1 MAATEACAAPVQAE
15 STETKPEEVKPA
27 NAEQPANAEPAPAQ
41 AEETKETTANDD
53 ATQNSEQPP
62 AEQPAD
68 GKAKPASENILGSFL
83 NKSGLGKLMGG
94 GKKKKEPGTG
104 GEDGAAAAGGDAEKD
119 KNQAEEGNKEQPTN
133 QTADGAE
140 AGAEDQAIE
149 KAPENDEAAAGS
161 GKDAKQKQ
169 GEKSSVRDFI
179 RKPVARIFSHRSTEK
194 KEGAGEGK
202 KRGKVRS
209 RSLDRLEDAD
219 ASTVAVEQTEDVQE
233 AAEESDKGA
242 SQSTKHMKRWHSF
255 KKLMAQ
261 KSHKKSTDDTKEGE
275 GAEGG
280 AEGAGDSS
288 TLDSATKAEHSGQK
302 RWKLKRSWTF
312 QGLKRDPSVTGI
324 HKAKEGE
331 KDGAEKGEE
340 AAAAGVENDQ
350 GAAAGSEDAKAATDG
365 ETQEK
370 TEGDED
376 KGAAAPQ
383 RTKSVDQHANE
394 IWTSFK
400 KRVIPKS
407 KKSTEASGGA
417 VEEGAE
423 AAGGSGEPEQTD
435 DQQGAKDSGKSA
447 KTKRTHFNR
456 AVSLKNFIMR
466 KGGKSGSVDLGGE
479 GPAKEE
485 TEGQDGVAEE
495 ADAKGSDEGAADTA
509 GAADAPQATAEK
521 KEESATAASETAAAA
536 TTVTKSDD
544 KAAVAQVAEELKAA
558 DGEGKKADA
567 AAPSAQQQ
575 PATAA
580 ADSPRPAETAT
591 TAGAAVA
598 EQPTAEAKTNREN
611 GCPDSTAHNH
621 EVAADGENGADETKQ
636 ESLNCK
642 EPVIDDV
649 SSKAKDGKILSP
661 DGKCGGK
668 GNAVAQS
675 GECPA
680 ADLDPSK
687 HPDRGGGH
695 DTESVMAEVEA
706 ARHGEALEAGEEG
719 DEDGEWDGDGEGPPQ
734 NGGSRAGS
742 EEASAELRDHEEEL
756 KKMFY
761 EAAASIVRSV
771 MAAAAEQLEKEMD
784 YLDSSFKCSQS
795 ANNGSFPDI
804 DVSYYH

>member
-27 NAEQPANAEPAPAQ
+27 NAEQPANAEPAPAP

-94 GKKKKEPGTG
+94 GKKKKEPGAG
-104 GEDGAAAAGGDAEKD
+104 GEDGTAAPGGDTEKD
-119 KNQAEEGNKEQPTN
+119 KSQADEGNKEQPTN

-161 GKDAKQKQ
+161 GKDAKQKH

-202 KRGKVRS
+202 KHGKVRS

-233 AAEESDKGA
+233 ATEESDKGA

-288 TLDSATKAEHSGQK
+288 TLDSATKSEHSGQK

-340 AAAAGVENDQ
+340 AAEASVENDQ
-350 GAAAGSEDAKAATDG
+350 GDAAGSEEAKAPAEG

-376 KGAAAPQ
+376 KGGAAAPQ

-435 DQQGAKDSGKSA
+435 DQQAAKDSGKSA

-466 KGGKSGSVDLGGE
+466 KGGKSASVDLGGE
-479 GPAKEE
+479 GSAKEE

-495 ADAKGSDEGAADTA
+495 ADAKGSGEGTADTA

-521 KEESATAASETAAAA
+521 KEESATAASVATTTAA

-544 KAAVAQVAEELKAA
+544 KAAVAQVAEEPKAA

-567 AAPSAQQQ
+567 AAPSAQQ

-591 TAGAAVA
+591 TAGADVA

-611 GCPDSTAHNH
+611 GCPDGTAHNH
-621 EVAADGENGADETKQ
+621 EAAADGENGADEAKE

-649 SSKAKDGKILSP
+649 TSKAKDGKILSP

-680 ADLDPSK
+680 ADLEPSK
-687 HPDRGGGH
+687 NPDQGKGH

-706 ARHGEALEAGEEG
+706 ARHGEELEAGE
-719 DEDGEWDGDGEGPPQ
+719 DGEGNGDGEGPPQ

-742 EEASAELRDHEEEL
+742 EEASAERCDHEEEL

-761 EAAASIVRSV
+761 EAASSIVRSV
-771 MAAAAEQLEKEMD
+771 MSAAAEQLEKEMD

-795 ANNGSFPDI
+795 ANNGSYPDI

>member
-15 STETKPEEVKPA
+15 STETKPEEAKPT
-27 NAEQPANAEPAPAQ
+27 NAEQPANAEPAPAP

-94 GKKKKEPGTG
+94 GKKKKEPVAG
-104 GEDGAAAAGGDAEKD
+104 GEDGAAAGGDAEKD
-119 KNQAEEGNKEQPTN
+119 KSQADEGNKEQPTN

-202 KRGKVRS
+202 KHGKVRS

-233 AAEESDKGA
+233 AAGESDKGA
-242 SQSTKHMKRWHSF
+242 SQTTKHMKRWHSF

-280 AEGAGDSS
+280 AEGAGDTS

-312 QGLKRDPSVTGI
+312 QGMKRDTSVTGF

-331 KDGAEKGEE
+331 KEGEEKGEE
-340 AAAAGVENDQ
+340 AAAASAENDQ
-350 GAAAGSEDAKAATDG
+350 EAAAGSEEPKAAVDG
-365 ETQEK
+365 ETEEK
-370 TEGDED
+370 TEEKTDGDDDD
-376 KGAAAPQ
+376 KEAAAAPQ

-400 KRVIPKS
+400 KRVTPKS
-407 KKSTEASGGA
+407 KKSTDANAGA
-417 VEEGAE
+417 AEEGAE
-423 AAGGSGEPEQTD
+423 AAAGGGEQEQTD
-435 DQQGAKDSGKSA
+435 DQQAAKDSGKTG

-466 KGGKSGSVDLGGE
+466 KGGKSTSVDLGGE
-479 GPAKEE
+479 AKEE
-485 TEGQDGVAEE
+485 GEGQDGVTEE
-495 ADAKGSDEGAADTA
+495 ADAKGSDEGTADSAGAAADT
-509 GAADAPQATAEK
+509 PRATAEK
-521 KEESATAASETAAAA
+521 KENEKEEPATAAA
-536 TTVTKSDD
+536 TTTTVTQSDD
-544 KAAVAQVAEELKAA
+544 KAAVAQVADEHQAA
-558 DGEGKKADA
+558 DGEVKTPDA
-567 AAPSAQQQ
+567 AAPSAPQPEQQ
-575 PATAA
+575 ATAA
-580 ADSPRPAETAT
+580 VESPRPAETANE
-591 TAGAAVA
+591 GAAEA
-598 EQPTAEAKTNREN
+598 EQPAAEAKTNREN
-611 GCPDSTAHNH
+611 GCPDGTAHNH
-621 EVAADGENGADETKQ
+621 EAADGENGEEAKQ

-642 EPVIDDV
+642 EAVIDADG
-649 SSKAKDGKILSP
+649 SGKAKDGKILSP

-668 GNAVAQS
+668 GNAVGQS
-675 GECPA
+675 GH
-680 ADLDPSK
+680 K
-687 HPDRGGGH
+687 RKKGGKRVKLH
-695 DTESVMAEVEA
+695 TE
-706 ARHGEALEAGEEG
+706 
-719 DEDGEWDGDGEGPPQ
+719 D
-734 NGGSRAGS
+734 
-742 EEASAELRDHEEEL
+742 
-756 KKMFY
+756 
-761 EAAASIVRSV
+761 
-771 MAAAAEQLEKEMD
+771 
-784 YLDSSFKCSQS
+784 
-795 ANNGSFPDI
+795 
-804 DVSYYH
+804 